1 MSKTSNIVL
10 IGMPG
15 AGKSTLGEALAEAT
29 GFTFVDPDLLIEEAA
44 GGTLAEII
52 AARGLP
58 GFIQYEADF
67 ICTLEPDH
75 AIISTGV
82 SVVYSE
88 TAMKHM
94 ADIGTIVYLRISLE
108 ELDKRLGDLQERGVV
123 LPDGISDL
131 ADLYAERV
139 PLYER

>member
-1 MSKTSNIVL
+1 MTTKETSLSKTSNIVL

-67 ICTLEPDH
+67 ICTL
-75 AIISTGV
+75 
-82 SVVYSE
+82 
-88 TAMKHM
+88 
-94 ADIGTIVYLRISLE
+94 
-108 ELDKRLGDLQERGVV
+108 
-123 LPDGISDL
+123 
-131 ADLYAERV
+131 
-139 PLYER
+139 